1 MGVLSAYLPLES
13 ASTLSSQGESRAF
26 RILAILFS
34 MCIQL
39 HLGVVTNTYY
49 HTAFKSQTEWR
60 WEQKILAKVECEI
73 ISRFQWCVFSLLF
86 VCFGFGFCC
95 ALLLLVQNC
104 VQLRLVRGDKTLT
117 IKILIFYC
125 QANTKTLSQFWNN
138 SFLSSLVLISLLW
151 RPVST
156 PSCSQVDFGDI
167 CAHPQC
173 PFTSCPYH
181 VLHQTPAICNLEATE
196 FLFSHFPLVKN
207 KSSPLPKDKDIKLS
221 PMLSIRD
228 TTRAL

>member
-104 VQLRLVRGDKTLT
+104 VQLRLVKE
-117 IKILIFYC
+117 
-125 QANTKTLSQFWNN
+125 TKPLPLKYSYFAAKRTPKPYLSFEITN

-151 RPVST
+151 MPVST

-167 CAHPQC
+167 CAHPNALSLLALTMC
-173 PFTSCPYH
+173 F
-181 VLHQTPAICNLEATE
+181 I
-196 FLFSHFPLVKN
+196 
-207 KSSPLPKDKDIKLS
+207 SPQQYV
-221 PMLSIRD
+221 
-228 TTRAL
+228 T